1 VFWNPLLKE
10 CLINL
15 HSSYA
20 DFFPYFYEFSLLN
33 SKTKSKVETRSKTLL
48 FVRSILDTEREE

>member
-33 SKTKSKVETRSKTLL
+33 SKTKKQGRNEKQNFAFRS
-48 FVRSILDTEREE
+48 VDTEREE